1 MMEYIPK
8 ATFLREYQAWQDET
22 RFRSTDQGFDNEHY
36 LNIVAMGKGVASYI
50 HDIIKKT
57 PDPIAYALEE
67 ILKDEVK
74 VKVDGFMDLDTYCK
88 MWDMILDSL
97 WEEV

>member
-1 MMEYIPK
+1 MENIPK
-8 ATFLREYQAWQDET
+8 ATFLQEYQAWQDET
-22 RFRSTDQGFDNEHY
+22 CFSSTDQGFDNEHY
-36 LNIVAMGKGVASYI
+36 LNIVSMGKGVVSYI

-67 ILKDEVK
+67 ILKDKVK
-74 VKVDGFMDLDTYCK
+74 VKVDGYMGLDTYCK
-88 MWDMILDSL
+88 MWDMILDSM

>member
-1 MMEYIPK
+1 MEYIPK
-8 ATFLREYQAWQDET
+8 ATFLKEYQAWQNET
-22 RFRSTDQGFDNEHY
+22 LFNSTGHGFDNEHY
-36 LNIVAMGKGVASYI
+36 LNIVAMGKGVVSYI

-57 PDPIAYALEE
+57 PDPIVYALEE

-74 VKVDGFMDLDTYCK
+74 VKVDGYMDLDTYCK
-88 MWDMILDSL
+88 MWDMILDSS

>member
-8 ATFLREYQAWQDET
+8 ATFLKEYQAWQNET
-22 RFRSTDQGFDNEHY
+22 LFNSTGQGFDNEHY
-36 LNIVAMGKGVASYI
+36 LNIVTMGKGVVSYI

-74 VKVDGFMDLDTYCK
+74 VKVDGYMDLDTYCK
-88 MWDMILDSL
+88 MWDMILDSS

>member
-1 MMEYIPK
+1 MEYIPK

-22 RFRSTDQGFDNEHY
+22 RFCSTDQGFDNEHY
-36 LNIVAMGKGVASYI
+36 LNIVAMGKGVVSYI

-67 ILKDEVK
+67 ILKDEVR
-74 VKVDGFMDLDTYCK
+74 VKVDGFMALDAYCK
-88 MWDMILDSL
+88 MWDMIIDSM
-97 WEEV
+97 WEAV

>member
-1 MMEYIPK
+1 MKTITKE
-8 ATFLREYQAWQDET
+8 TFLQEYQAWQNET
-22 RFRSTDQGFDNEHY
+22 LFNSTSQSFDNEHY
-36 LNIVAMGKGVASYI
+36 RNIVAMGKGAVSYI
-50 HDIIKKT
+50 HDIIKKE
-57 PDPIAYALEE
+57 PNPIVYALGE

-97 WEEV
+97 LEKA